1 MTELTAI
8 PPHSLIIRSKE
19 NAQSQEEDD
28 NSHQAFKNVEGTED
42 HTERLLSI
50 PLETPLQIFIY
61 PFHANTDQICPH
73 ARF

>member
-28 NSHQAFKNVEGTED
+28 NSHQAFKNVEGTEGR
-42 HTERLLSI
+42 TERLLSI
-50 PLETPLQIFIY
+50 PLEPPLQIFIY